1 MKRLILSLACVVLL
15 SASQAT
21 FAQSDDG
28 LAPDI
33 DAGKKRA
40 EVCFACHG
48 ENGISQIPGV
58 PNLAG
63 QTHAYLERALHE
75 YHDAQLRQDPT
86 MTAMAKP
93 LSDRDI
99 ANIAAYFSL
108 LPSMSD
114 GRTGAQELKAFE
126 SELKAE
132 PAAAAAT
139 EPTPAT
145 AQAEPPAP
153 ATRSGQQIF
162 ATVCTMCH
170 GTGLAGAPKFG
181 DKNAWKP
188 RIAEGLETL
197 HDHALHGFKG
207 MPARGTCAACTD
219 AEIKSAVDYMV
230 GHSQ

>member
-1 MKRLILSLACVVLL
+1 MKRFIFALAYAAALL
-15 SASQAT
+15 TSRAA
-21 FAQSDDG
+21 FAQSDAG

-63 QTHAYLERALHE
+63 QSHVYIERALRE

-114 GRTGAQELKAFE
+114 GRTGAQELKTFE

-132 PAAAAAT
+132 PAATAAT
-139 EPTPAT
+139 QPAPAT

-153 ATRSGQQIF
+153 AARSGEQIF
-162 ATVCTMCH
+162 STVCTMCH

-188 RIAEGLETL
+188 RIAQGLETL
-197 HDHALHGFKG
+197 HDHALHGFKA
-207 MPARGTCAACTD
+207 MPAKGTCTACAD

>member
-1 MKRLILSLACVVLL
+1 MKRFTFALVGAYALM
-15 SASQAT
+15 ASHAA

-33 DAGKKRA
+33 DAGKNRA

-63 QTHAYLERALHE
+63 QAHAYLERALHE

-99 ANIAAYFSL
+99 VNIAAYFSL
-108 LPSMSD
+108 LPTMSD
-114 GRTGAQELKAFE
+114 GRSAARELQAFEAELKAP
-126 SELKAE
+126 
-132 PAAAAAT
+132 PAAAAAQ
-139 EPTPAT
+139 PAAAT
-145 AQAEPPAP
+145 AAP
-153 ATRSGQQIF
+153 AQPSAPVARSGQQIF
-162 ATVCTMCH
+162 SAVCAMCH

-181 DKNAWKP
+181 DKDAWKP
-188 RIAEGLETL
+188 RIAQGIETL

-207 MPARGTCAACTD
+207 MPAKGTCVTCTD